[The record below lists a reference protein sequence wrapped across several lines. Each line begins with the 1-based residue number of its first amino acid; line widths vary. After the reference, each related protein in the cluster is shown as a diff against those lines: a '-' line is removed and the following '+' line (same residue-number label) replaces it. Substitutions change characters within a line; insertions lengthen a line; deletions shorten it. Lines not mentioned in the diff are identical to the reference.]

1 MDLRAVDF
9 EFNNGH
15 LLRTEYLSVDI
26 VSQQACMDSCTLRA
40 TKLISL
46 LRQLRKAFTF
56 SKDDHLT
63 FFVDNKRGGKA
74 EITVELL
81 LKHYTGE

>member
-9 EFNNGH
+9 EFNNEQ

-26 VSQQACMDSCTLRA
+26 VSQQACMDSGTLRA
-40 TKLISL
+40 TKLSL

-74 EITVELL
+74 EMTVELL
-81 LKHYTGE
+81 LKHYAGE

>member
-9 EFNNGH
+9 EFNNEQ

-40 TKLISL
+40 TKLSL

-63 FFVDNKRGGKA
+63 FFVDNKRGRKA
-74 EITVELL
+74 EMTVELL
-81 LKHYTGE
+81 LKHYNGE

>member
-9 EFNNGH
+9 EFNNEQ

-40 TKLISL
+40 TKLSL

-74 EITVELL
+74 EMTVELL
-81 LKHYTGE
+81 LKHYAGE